1 MLREPEPSAGL
12 ASPSQTRRARS
23 SPRPFWRER
32 RGNVWSLED
41 CGRHRC
47 FQLVFAEILLCPG
60 EILLWEG
67 SGGFPAEG
75 WCWSLSVAARGCLCV
90 KNCQNG
96 VCVLGVPGTPLGK
109 AGSLGAGAFALRFL
123 PLGPSGVF
131 TLLLFFTFKC
141 LRIELCPCLSIPV
154 ISPLS
159 Q

>member
-1 MLREPEPSAGL
+1 MELGELRQAPMFPACV
-12 ASPSQTRRARS
+12 RRDPALHWGKS
-23 SPRPFWRER
+23 S
-32 RGNVWSLED
+32 
-41 CGRHRC
+41 CG
-47 FQLVFAEILLCPG
+47 
-60 EILLWEG
+60 EG

-75 WCWSLSVAARGCLCV
+75 WCRSLSVAARGCPCV

-109 AGSLGAGAFALRFL
+109 AGSLGAGAFALKFL

-141 LRIELCPCLSIPV
+141 LRTELCPSLSIPV